1 MDRPGS
7 SSAQSDKGVS
17 TPVAPQLQGQS
28 IRCCLSEH
36 SSTRALDITYVN
48 TYAYAMKNINAT
60 EARKQL
66 YRLLDEVT
74 VSSEPVQ
81 ITGKRSNAVLLSE
94 DDWLALQE
102 TVYLLS
108 IPGMRESIREGLAT
122 QLEDCAEE
130 LDW

>member
-1 MDRPGS
+1 
-7 SSAQSDKGVS
+7 
-17 TPVAPQLQGQS
+17 
-28 IRCCLSEH
+28 
-36 SSTRALDITYVN
+36 
-48 TYAYAMKNINAT
+48 MKSVRAT
-60 EARKQL
+60 EARRQL

-74 VSSEPVQ
+74 VTSEPVQ

-108 IPGMRESIREGLAT
+108 IPGMRNSIREGLAT
-122 QLEDCAEE
+122 RVEDCAEE